1 MIRDTRCRRLSVY
14 FVALIF
20 IQLVV
25 FTSCNFSKKEAD
37 NSRYFDSV
45 LVVAGS
51 RYDIKHID
59 KVLSFVDSAWTKF
72 PHPGPRDMYKKYQ
85 WRSSI
90 YSGLPD
96 YSKALI
102 NIDSAISFINDNPE
116 EYKYEYAE
124 ALFVKGNL
132 LLNLNDYDRS
142 FQELYKGKVFVQRY
156 LDTCAYAR
164 YSSCL
169 ASVSFV
175 QNKHRDAIKYL
186 KDAYEQA
193 GRCNNNDFRWSFGER
208 QGELDNIGVSYEHMG
223 IYDTAIMYYQLAL
236 DFIDKNEQKYPD
248 HKEDIGV
255 CRAVI
260 KGNLGGAYVKNGNFK
275 EAELL
280 LKENIVTN
288 NEHDANSQDARL
300 SLMKLSRLYMKQGRF
315 PEALNIVKDL
325 RKQLDTTVNTDEL
338 SWTKL
343 AYDYYDTVGDIEHA
357 YKYFKTYVRVRD
369 SGEATRKELP
379 GADFNKTFD
388 HLNQAGEIASLKK
401 EKTYANRVLF
411 VSVVLSVMAV
421 IIIYLVWNNYRQS
434 KQNLERQQVLNKQ
447 ISTHNITMQKTLN
460 ALEQSQQNNTRMMR
474 VVAHD
479 LHNPVSAMVSLIDL
493 LRDGDYD
500 EEQKE
505 MFQMLATSGTNAL
518 KLIGDILHAKPAMD
532 MERLD
537 LSELLTYSVGL
548 MQYRAN
554 EKKQTLILRVEPVTV
569 MADRE
574 KIWRVI
580 NNLIVNAI
588 KFSYPG
594 KPIEIKLRKKGDVAV
609 LSVKDEGVG
618 MSSILSGE
626 IFRHFALGGRTGT
639 SGEESF
645 GLGLSIS
652 KQIIDAHGGKIWF
665 ESEPGK
671 GTTFYVELKYVDGGE
686 N

>member
-1 MIRDTRCRRLSVY
+1 MIRDTPCRRLSVY
-14 FVALIF
+14 FFAFFL

-25 FTSCNFSKKEAD
+25 FTSCNFSKKVAD

-45 LVVAGS
+45 LNAANS
-51 RYDIKHID
+51 RYDVKHID
-59 KVLSFVDSAWTKF
+59 LICSFVDSAWDAF
-72 PHPGPRDMYKKYQ
+72 PNRGPHDMFKKYQ

-90 YSGLPD
+90 YSGLFN
-96 YSKALI
+96 YAAALR
-102 NIDSAISFINDNPE
+102 NIDSAIGFINSDPE
-116 EYKYEYAE
+116 RYKYDYAE
-124 ALFVKGNL
+124 AMFVKGNL
-132 LLNLNDYDRS
+132 LLNLNEYDKS
-142 FQELYKGKVFVQRY
+142 FRQLYKGKQFVEQY

-164 YSSCL
+164 YNSCL
-169 ASVSFV
+169 ASVSFI
-175 QNKHRDAIKYL
+175 QNKPREAIKYL
-186 KDAYEQA
+186 QEAFDQA
-193 GRCNNNDFRWSFGER
+193 GKCKETDFKWAFGER
-208 QGELDNIGVSYEHMG
+208 QGELDNIGVCYEILG
-223 IYDTAIMYYQLAL
+223 IYDTAIIYYNKAL
-236 DFIDKNEQKYPD
+236 RFIDSNEHRFP
-248 HKEDIGV
+248 KEKDDIRV

-260 KGNLGGAYVKNGNFK
+260 KGNLGGVYVKNGNLK
-275 EAELL
+275 EAEAL
-280 LKENIVTN
+280 LKENIAEN
-288 NEHDANSQDARL
+288 DRHESNSQDARL
-300 SLMKLSRLYMKQGRF
+300 TLMKLSRLYMKQGRF
-315 PEALNIVKDL
+315 NEAFKIVTDV
-325 RKQLDTTVNTDEL
+325 RRQMDTIQTTDEITWL
-338 SWTKL
+338 KL
-343 AYDYYDTVGDIEHA
+343 AADYYDTTNDVVHA
-357 YKYFKTYVRVRD
+357 YPLFKKFISLRD

-388 HLNQAGEIASLKK
+388 HLDQAVEIASLKK

-411 VSVVLSVMAV
+411 VSVVLSVMAI

-434 KQNLERQQVLNKQ
+434 KQNLERQKTLNKQ
-447 ISTHNITMQKTLN
+447 ISTYNVTMQKTLN

-500 EEQKE
+500 EEQQE

-532 MERLD
+532 MERLE

-554 EKKQTLILRVEPVTV
+554 EKNQSLILHVVPVTV

-588 KFSYPG
+588 KFSYEG
-594 KPIEIKLRKKGDVAV
+594 KSIEVTLQKKGDVAL

-618 MSSILSGE
+618 MSPILSGE
-626 IFRHFALGGRTGT
+626 IFQHFALGGRAGT

-665 ESEPGK
+665 ESAVGK
-671 GTTFYVELKYVDGGE
+671 GTTFYVELKLVGDE
-686 N
+686 I